1 MKRILLP
8 LALIAFA
15 LVVPSARAEVLVYEG
30 FHSSDYPMAASTS
43 ALSTDHSLKDKHPT
57 GHTSGFSSDDSW
69 AGGTAVPKAIAGSLT
84 PSSAYDVTETN
95 GTGRAILYSS
105 GTENKGRG
113 IYRKFSATMPTS
125 GIVYLRFLMKLNASV
140 GDYTGV
146 LKSGNYWAGGFVQ
159 NTFSG
164 GSDDIRSLTT
174 DGIWMGY
181 KRTTVNNTAALSFFA
196 KIGGTDY
203 VLPYNTVNS
212 SPLLSTWSTYI
223 FVARVRIG
231 AGTGG
236 KDLVDIAVQ
245 PVASTAFNADWDWN
259 VKNIEANIV
268 SGGTPISY
276 IAFAGQYQTNSKEVC
291 IDQYKIATTLAEVC
305 NHNSYVEPSNSGVS
319 VISTS
324 KANLTTTSVDLS
336 ATIGMVNVASATPS
350 VAWGTAADA
359 LNQSDTL
366 AAVSEAGSVTKSL
379 TGLDPLTTYYYQW
392 TVTAS
397 GVDPATSPVA
407 SFTTKGAV
415 VFGDVTTGGLPSN
428 GGVWASVDVEETGIG
443 ATTVTCYCG
452 EIAESMTTLQT
463 WTNVQSGDTLTATKS
478 DAAWGRSYLYKFV
491 STFTYG
497 GETYTSETPTASR
510 TATALDHLKTTASGN
525 WMDGAN
531 WSLGVPPS
539 DVLAATIS
547 NVTTMASLYL
557 QDTDAVVKS
566 LSVKMGKATVDL
578 RGNSSMTIG
587 SISFGDKNIQNS
599 DGGEFVTTGG
609 VVTVNGN
616 VAPVYQARTNR
627 NRIEINGTEMTIN
640 GSLSTDTRNDSGF
653 YNDIHVYNGS
663 TLTITN
669 GLTVSYAG
677 TMVVD
682 ASVVTNKKN
691 LVVASLA
698 KSGTLTL
705 KNGAYF
711 RQPWASTTGV
721 GGKGE
726 GTLNI
731 LNGSTFDASGATF
744 YFGSDGDGSWNN
756 GTLFVSNST
765 FKTGSFISPRHTK
778 FLGTYTISVEGP
790 DALFQVTDDATLG
803 AVNMTASSYRTS
815 GSTRMNVNGGF
826 VKIDGWLNVG
836 GGNFDC
842 AMNYLTVSG
851 ATARMELGTLN
862 CRTNATVKFVVP
874 ETGFGN
880 AAIIH
885 ATNTVSLATGM
896 PSIQIDATE
905 CRECPWTSL
914 LAADKGISNLTAAT
928 LEERVALVE
937 KDGHKTVRDHPY
949 EFRLLTDNSTV
960 KALQFRVVG
969 DNNTVI
975 LLR

>member
-1 MKRILLP
+1 MKSNIKSVIVLMAATLC
-8 LALIAFA
+8 
-15 LVVPSARAEVLVYEG
+15 VTTGVRATTLVYEG
-30 FHSSDYPMAASTS
+30 FHTSDYTTST
-43 ALSTDHSLKDKHPT
+43 ATALKDTHPT
-57 GHTSGFSSDDSW
+57 GHNIGFSSADVW
-69 AGGTAVPKAIAGSLT
+69 AGGTSVPKSTATTLT
-84 PSSAYDVTETN
+84 ASVAFDASEES
-95 GTGRAILYSS
+95 GTGKAVIQYS

-113 IYRKFSATMPTS
+113 IYRRFSAQMPS
-125 GIVYLRFLMKLNASV
+125 DGIVYLRFLMKLNANVS
-140 GDYTGV
+140 DYTGV
-146 LKSGNYWAGGFVQ
+146 LQSGNYFAGGFVQ
-159 NTFSG
+159 NTFNG
-164 GSDDIRSLTT
+164 GQDAFRSLTT

-181 KRTTVNNTAALSFFA
+181 KRTSVNGTAALSLFA
-196 KIGGTDY
+196 RIGATDY
-203 VLPYNTVNS
+203 LLPLNTVNS

-236 KDLVDIAVQ
+236 RDLVDIAAQ
-245 PVASTAFNADWDWN
+245 PIASTAYDPNWTWD
-259 VKNIEANIV
+259 VANIEANIV

-276 IAFAGQYQTNSKEVC
+276 IAFGGQYQTNNKEVF

-305 NHNSYVEPSNSGVS
+305 NHNSYVEPSSQSVS

-324 KANLTTTSVDLS
+324 VANVTTASADLS
-336 ATIGMVNVASATPS
+336 ATIGMVDVASATPS
-350 VAWGTAADA
+350 VAYGTAADV
-359 LNQSDTL
+359 LSQTNTL
-366 AAVSEAGSVTKSL
+366 TAITASGTVTHSL
-379 TGLDPLTTYYYQW
+379 TGLDPLTTYYYRW
-392 TVTAS
+392 TVAAA
-397 GVDPATSPVA
+397 GVDPAESSVA
-407 SFTTKGAV
+407 SFVTKGAV
-415 VFGDVTTGGLPSN
+415 VFGDVATGGLPST
-428 GGVWASVDVEETGIG
+428 GGVWASVNVGETGIG
-443 ATTVTCYCG
+443 TTSVSCLCG
-452 EIAESMTTLQT
+452 ETAESMSVIGT
-463 WTNVQSGDTLTATKS
+463 WADVRSGENLVATNSA
-478 DAAWGRSYLYKFV
+478 AAWGKAYFFKFV
-491 STFTYG
+491 ATFEYD
-497 GETYTSETPTASR
+497 GETYSFETPAANR
-510 TATALDHLKTTASGN
+510 TATALDHLKATASGD

-539 DVLAATIS
+539 DMIAATIS

-557 QDTDAVVKS
+557 EDMAATVKS
-566 LSVKMGKATVDL
+566 LTVKMGKATVDL
-578 RGNSSMTIG
+578 RGGSSMTIG
-587 SISFGDKNIQNS
+587 SITFGDKNIQNS

-616 VAPVYQARTNR
+616 VAPAYQARTNR
-627 NRIEINGTEMTIN
+627 NKLEINGTEMTIN